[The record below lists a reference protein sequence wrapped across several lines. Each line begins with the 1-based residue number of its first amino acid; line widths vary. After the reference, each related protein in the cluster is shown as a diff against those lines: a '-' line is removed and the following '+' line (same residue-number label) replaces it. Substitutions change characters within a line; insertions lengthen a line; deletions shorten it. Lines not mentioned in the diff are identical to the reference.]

1 MIEAIGHIVPFAE
14 PVGHVGKALAVD
26 QTQTLKQISTIRDL
40 VEALVFQIS
49 SGMISPNG
57 LKVQLQRLAELISH
71 WGLGD
76 RPEIGELISKL
87 DQAISTYLQT
97 ELRLAPTLSKLEE
110 VQAAFQLSPARIS
123 ATIDMIMLHHTE
135 MLAQAENGTLSMQ
148 VSTSSTVTSQPL
160 ATQDAVLKIA
170 ATAAAAAFQQRPPI
184 DGFYAVMAVSGHR
197 ERTSTSTVD
206 YII

>member
-71 WGLGD
+71 WGLAD

-135 MLAQAENGTLSMQ
+135 MLAQAENGTLSMHA
-148 VSTSSTVTSQPL
+148 SSAVTSQPL

-170 ATAAAAAFQQRPPI
+170 ATAAAAAFQQRQPI